1 MGFLGENSTWKRRF
15 DRVLIAGLQR
25 TPFSFIF
32 EELMLPIMKILLDL
46 LLLPYFTSVSVL
58 KIGVMANI
66 DISFVV
72 QNLLVRYS
80 YSIFFLV
87 RSVSFVSSAAT
98 DYLQKKL
105 NDIRDAKYLL
115 SRELTNR

>member
-1 MGFLGENSTWKRRF
+1 M
-15 DRVLIAGLQR
+15 
-25 TPFSFIF
+25 
-32 EELMLPIMKILLDL
+32 
-46 LLLPYFTSVSVL
+46 L
-58 KIGVMANI
+58 KIGVMTNI